1 MPDPTHS
8 ASRRGN
14 ATRPGL
20 DVSAASG
27 AKHLY
32 GNLIRR
38 RTLSRDD
45 WRSVNES
52 TAGDMAPS
60 RSRGMK
66 SSSHFAANLRR
77 RLRRS
82 QKIPELGAVHGLE
95 IAHQHEGDRLPLR
108 QIRGF
113 WTWPVVP
120 TARRMPPSFFAPYAV
135 IEARQLLCPS

>member
-20 DVSAASG
+20 DVSAASV

-60 RSRGMK
+60 RSLMSRKAAGRRGMK

-82 QKIPELGAVHGLE
+82 QKIPELGAGHGLE
-95 IAHQHEGDRLPLR
+95 HQHEGD
-108 QIRGF
+108 
-113 WTWPVVP
+113 
-120 TARRMPPSFFAPYAV
+120 
-135 IEARQLLCPS
+135 